1 MIVAAADVGIH
12 HHAPGNTVDDSVVEV
27 HIELSHSIG
36 VGLTAVECLA
46 ALGITEHAPGAV
58 VQLQAA
64 AAGLIQGMDKVG
76 IGLDQILPEGF
87 PGGID
92 SIQAVAVGAAEH
104 LIVELG
110 RSRNG
115 LTGDGTVAY
124 QIPQELE
131 VLQEGVTIEPDGG
144 NDASGVGTGF
154 LIVEEVA
161 MLADDV
167 FHTLKAPHEVQMPVA
182 AAELTIGD
190 AAQTG

>member
-1 MIVAAADVGIH
+1 
-12 HHAPGNTVDDSVVEV
+12 PGNTVNDSVVEV
-27 HIELSHSIG
+27 HIELGHSIG

-144 NDASGVGTGF
+144 NDAPGVGTGF

-167 FHTLKAPHEVQMPVA
+167 FHTLK
-182 AAELTIGD
+182 
-190 AAQTG
+190 